1 MAGTITIMM
10 IMTTR
15 VTITPVTITL
25 AMITL
30 AMITLAMIIPATA
43 TGLVMSTARP
53 TRSAFL
59 SSPA

>member
-15 VTITPVTITL
+15 VTITLVTITL

-30 AMITLAMIIPATA
+30 ATIIPATA